1 MTMTSAA
8 RLRILLALLL
18 LGAAASLPAAA
29 EDLTVVN
36 YGGNIQDWS
45 RNHFWKPFAAE
56 TGIKVIEDTRDYG
69 IGIIRTKVAG
79 GANTWDVVAA
89 EDIEVIQG
97 CEEGLF
103 QKLDWLKIA
112 YKEKLLPQ
120 AVLPC
125 AQGEVIYAMM
135 IGYDGKR
142 ITGEGPKNWADF
154 WNTKKWPGKRVLYKD
169 PRDSLEAALL
179 ADGVARDQVY
189 QVLSTS
195 AGVDRAFRK
204 LTELKPNL
212 LWWTNPG
219 QSRQMLI
226 SGDAVMSAT
235 FGGGLLLLNRREH
248 TDFKLA
254 WDDAILHIDYWAIV
268 KGTPHLAAAM
278 QFLNFASRADRQ
290 AAFANEG
297 LQGVPNRDA
306 DALIDRAVS
315 PNLVTTVQNLKV
327 ALPSSAPFWLE
338 HYDTLNQRFTAWLSQ

>member
-1 MTMTSAA
+1 MTMTSGA

-18 LGAAASLPAAA
+18 GAGTSIQAAA

-36 YGGNIQDWS
+36 YGGGIQDWS
-45 RNHFWKPFAAE
+45 RTYYWKPFAAE

-79 GANTWDVVAA
+79 GANIWDVVAA

-103 QKLDWLKIA
+103 QKLDWSKIA
-112 YKEKLLPQ
+112 NKDKLLPQ

-125 AQGEVIYAMM
+125 AQGEVIYDMM
-135 IGYDGKR
+135 IAYDGKR
-142 ITGEGPKNWADF
+142 ITGDGPRNWVDF

-169 PRDSLEAALL
+169 PRDSLEAALM
-179 ADGVARDQVY
+179 ADGIARDQVY
-189 QVLSTS
+189 RVLATP

-204 LTELKPNL
+204 LGELKPNL
-212 LWWTNPG
+212 LWWSNPG

-226 SGDAVMSAT
+226 SGDAVMAAT
-235 FGGGLLLLNRREH
+235 FGGGLLLLNRKEH
-248 TDFKLA
+248 TDFKLV
-254 WDDAILHIDYWAIV
+254 WTDAILHTDYWAIV

-278 QFLNFASRADRQ
+278 QYLNFVSRADRQ
-290 AAFANEG
+290 AAFAKEA
-297 LQGVPNRDA
+297 LQGVPNRDV
-306 DALIDRAVS
+306 DAMIDKALFS
-315 PNLVTTVQNLKV
+315 DLVTAPNNLKV
-327 ALPSSAPFWLE
+327 ALTSSAPFWLE